1 MSNTIQCDI
10 VSAKESIFSGKV
22 TMCIASG
29 ISGELGIAPRHAP
42 LMTTL
47 KPGPVRVIMPDGEEI
62 IFIAGGGILEVMPH
76 LITVLADMVIRAD
89 HLDEAA
95 AIRAKEEAERIL
107 QTQTGKMEFAE
118 AQAKLMEAIMQLQA
132 LERLRKMTQYQR

>member
-62 IFIAGGGILEVMPH
+62 IYFAAGGILEVMPH
-76 LITVLADMVIRAD
+76 LITVLADRAIRAD

-95 AIRAKEEAERIL
+95 AIRAKEDAERIL
-107 QTQTGKMEFAE
+107 QTRTDEMKFTE
-118 AQAKLMEAIMQLQA
+118 AHAKLMEAIAQLQA
-132 LERLRKMTQYQR
+132 LERLRKMSKYKR

>member
-95 AIRAKEEAERIL
+95 AIRAKEQAERVL

-118 AQAKLMEAIMQLQA
+118 AQAKLMEAITQLQA
-132 LERLRKMTQYQR
+132 LERLRKMTQYKR